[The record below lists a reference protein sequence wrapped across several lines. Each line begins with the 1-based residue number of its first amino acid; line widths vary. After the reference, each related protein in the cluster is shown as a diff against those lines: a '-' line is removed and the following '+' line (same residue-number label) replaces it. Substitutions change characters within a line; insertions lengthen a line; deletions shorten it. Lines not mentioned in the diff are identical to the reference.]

1 MHRILFYAII
11 YSLLLG
17 FGITLGAV
25 IYGWIDSNAVSET
38 TCPHPMNHWW
48 RMLFVPMFTLGLALV
63 NQAHWRQVPIM
74 IVVSSGGYAA
84 TYFSGLRLANA
95 AELTS
100 ALGALAIGVL
110 GNIYSRVGHGLAFA
124 AMLPAIFVQV
134 PSGVASQGSLVAGIN
149 NANSIV
155 NNKTTD
161 ATNPDGYSYNTVMNL
176 GITMVQISIGIT
188 VGLFVATL
196 VIYPFGKKRT
206 GLFTF

>member
-1 MHRILFYAII
+1 
-11 YSLLLG
+11 
-17 FGITLGAV
+17 
-25 IYGWIDSNAVSET
+25 
-38 TCPHPMNHWW
+38 
-48 RMLFVPMFTLGLALV
+48 
-63 NQAHWRQVPIM
+63 
-74 IVVSSGGYAA
+74 
-84 TYFSGLRLANA
+84 
-95 AELTS
+95 
-100 ALGALAIGVL
+100 
-110 GNIYSRVGHGLAFA
+110 
-124 AMLPAIFVQV
+124 MLPAIFVQV